1 MSRFLLVFL
10 CLLVSCSSYQ
20 PTESISNNLQEFD
33 RLMADMEAEFIYY
46 KEKKKLL
53 RCIEKAYRPFAD
65 TISQPYYKVLF
76 YDRLLDEL
84 YDSHIHLNT
93 NTGQSYRLNSPV
105 YAELK
110 EDRFFLKN
118 VFTSELQY
126 KLPVNVIGAQILE
139 FNGQHFGKVVESFH
153 TQCQD
158 KSNPVI
164 REWVAN
170 KVLAGRRDQPRQL
183 LLRLRSGKESL
194 LDLNQ
199 MKLKERPG
207 LLEATR
213 KGKVGLI
220 KINNSLGNDSLPYY
234 FDLALEQLWDTEA
247 MVLDLRNTLDGGNTG
262 VAEPIMG
269 RFISEEKGYQIVEGK
284 NETYTRKVFPVGET
298 YTKPLYV
305 LVGRWT
311 GSMGEGMAIGFDGM
325 NRATVVG
332 TEMNRLAGGM
342 KSIKLLHSNFSAR
355 ISIEKLRHLDGRL
368 RETYVPAVYVEQSQT
383 MQDEWLDAAVNLF
396 LKSQ

>member
-1 MSRFLLVFL
+1 MLVFL
-10 CLLVSCSSYQ
+10 VLMASCSGYQ
-20 PTESISNNLQEFD
+20 PTESTSNNLQEFD
-33 RLMADMEAEFIYY
+33 RLMADIEAEFIYY

-53 RCIEKAYRPFAD
+53 RCIEKAYRPFVD

-110 EDRFFLKN
+110 ENRFFLKN
-118 VFTSELQY
+118 VFASELQY

-139 FNGQHFGKVVESFH
+139 FNGQHFEKVVEGFH

-170 KVLAGRRDQPRQL
+170 KVLAGRRDQPRKL
-183 LLRLRSGKESL
+183 LLRLRSGQESL
-194 LDLNQ
+194 LDLDQ
-199 MKLKERPG
+199 LKLKERPG

-213 KGKVGLI
+213 KGKVGVI
-220 KINNSLGNDSLPYY
+220 RFNNSLGNDSLPYY
-234 FDLALEQLWDTEA
+234 FDLALQELWDTKA
-247 MVLDLRNTLDGGNTG
+247 LVLDLRNTSDGGNTG

-269 RFISEEKGYQIVEGK
+269 RFIAEEKGYQIVEGK
-284 NETYTRKVFPVGET
+284 EETYTRKVFPVGKT

-325 NRATVVG
+325 KRATVVG
-332 TEMNRLAGGM
+332 TEMYRLAGGM
-342 KSIKLLHSNFSAR
+342 KSVKLLHSNFSAR

-368 RETYVPAVYVEQSQT
+368 RETYVPPIYFNQT
-383 MQDEWLDAAVNLF
+383 ETTNDEALTQVLHLISDER
-396 LKSQ
+396 